1 MITRRSWI
9 MLFTVVAALGFVST
23 SAFLSADEENAQST
37 DAKLPPPADGKVD
50 FVRDI
55 QPLFVKRCLE
65 CHGPEMQEA
74 GFRLDRKKDAFV
86 GGDKGPAFVAGKS
99 ATSLLVK
106 YVAGID
112 PDLIMPPDGDPLT
125 KKQIGL
131 VRAWIDQGANWPKD
145 ADLTAPGSENT
156 HWSYQPI
163 VRPDVPKPDG
173 AAWVKN
179 PIDAFVLDRL
189 NGRGIKPS
197 PETDRYTLIRRLSLD
212 LLGLPPTPE
221 DVDEFVADKS
231 PDAYE
236 NLVDRMLQSPHFGER
251 WGRHWLDKA
260 RYADSDGYEKDRPR
274 PNAWRWRDW
283 VIDAVNRDMPFD
295 QFTVEQL
302 AGDLLPDA
310 SESQKLATAFHR
322 QTLTNTEGGTD
333 QEQFRVE
340 AVFDRVETTGTVWLG
355 LTVGCSRCHSHKY
368 DPIPQREFYQLFAFF
383 NNGDETNTNVR
394 ISDEAVERFNK
405 NKATHDVAVK
415 ELQQSLEAART
426 KLAPGLAKWIESQIG
441 KTTGWTV
448 AEAAELK
455 SAGGATFTKQ
465 KDGSY
470 LLGGKNPASDTYTV
484 TLRTKLN
491 HISGIRLETLPD
503 KSLPASGPGRV
514 KHGNFVLSEVS
525 VTARPNG
532 QEKHAPVELTRAA
545 ADFEQ
550 PGSGGK
556 PSWTAAATLDGKA
569 DTGWAISPQF
579 GKLHTIVFETKE
591 NVGIENGETELVIT
605 LSHQYG
611 SQHTIGR
618 LRISLTSDQRPV
630 NIDGLPKNI
639 ADILAVAADKRDA
652 KQQRELLVYFT
663 DRDAAVQQLK
673 KQLAALTKKAP
684 KSPYMAVRVIA
695 QRSANPRKT
704 HIFRRGEFLQP
715 TVEVQPDILEILH
728 PFKPRKQETVPDR
741 LDLARWLMSPENPLT
756 PRVAV
761 NHVWEHL
768 FGRSLV
774 PTMNDFGS
782 RGDKSTHPKLLD
794 WLASEYI
801 RLGWSRKA
809 LIKTVVMS
817 ATYRQSSAHRPEL
830 ADIDP
835 QNRLLYRQN
844 RPRVEAEIIRDLS
857 LSAGGLLSRKIG
869 GPSVFPPLPPD
880 IAALS
885 YANSF
890 RWTTSKGE
898 DRYRRGMYTFFKR
911 TAPHPNLTTFDC
923 PDGNTTSID
932 RQSSNT
938 PLQALVTM
946 NNEVF
951 IEASQAMA
959 RRLLKVKL
967 KDDNA
972 RLAYGI
978 RICVARQPTKQEQ
991 SQFAG
996 LLSAA
1001 KTWYGEHNDDA
1012 IKLVG
1017 SYAVDGVS
1025 PADNAAWV
1033 ATARVMLNMDEFFTR
1048 E

>member
-1 MITRRSWI
+1 
-9 MLFTVVAALGFVST
+9 MLFTVVAALAFISA
-23 SAFLSADEENAQST
+23 SAFLSADEKNAQST
-37 DAKLPPPADGKVD
+37 DVKLPPPVEGKVD
-50 FVRDI
+50 FVRDV
-55 QPLFVKRCLE
+55 QPIFVKRCVE

-99 ATSLLVK
+99 ANSLLVK
-106 YVAGID
+106 YVAGVD

-125 KKQIGL
+125 KKEIGL
-131 VRAWIDQGANWPKD
+131 IRDWIDQGADWPKD
-145 ADLTAPGSENT
+145 ADLTVPASENT
-156 HWSYQPI
+156 HWAYQPI

-173 AAWVKN
+173 SAWVKN

-212 LLGLPPTPE
+212 LIGLPPTPE
-221 DVDEFVADKS
+221 EVDEFVADKS

-260 RYADSDGYEKDRPR
+260 RYADSDGYEKDRAR

-302 AGDLLPDA
+302 AGDLLADA

-383 NNGDETNTNVR
+383 NNGDEANTNVR

-405 NKATHDVAVK
+405 DKATHDTAVK
-415 ELQQSLEAART
+415 ELQRSFEAART
-426 KLAPGLAKWIESQIG
+426 KLAPGLAKWIESQVG
-441 KTTGWTV
+441 KSTGWSV

-455 SAGGATFTKQ
+455 SVGGATFTKQ

-470 LLGGKNPASDTYTV
+470 LLGGQNPASDTYTI

-503 KSLPASGPGRV
+503 KSLPANGPGRV

-525 VTARPNG
+525 VTARPNE
-532 QEKHAPVELTRAA
+532 QEKHTPIELSRAA

-556 PSWTAAATLDGKA
+556 PSWTAAATLDGKPE
-569 DTGWAISPQF
+569 TGWAVSPQF
-579 GKLHTIVFETKE
+579 GKPHTIVFETKE
-591 NVGIENGETELVIT
+591 NVGAENGETELVIT
-605 LSHQYG
+605 LSQQYG

-618 LRISLTSDQRPV
+618 LRISLTSDQRPI

-639 ADILAVAADKRDA
+639 VDILAVAADKRDA

-663 DRDAAVQQLK
+663 DRDPAVQQLK

-684 KSPYMAVRVIA
+684 KSPFMAVRVIA

-728 PFKPRKQETVPDR
+728 PFKPRKQDSTPDR

-817 ATYRQSSAHRPEL
+817 ATYRQSSAHRREL
-830 ADIDP
+830 AEIDP

-951 IEASQAMA
+951 FEASQAMA
-959 RRLLKVKL
+959 RRLLTANL

-978 RICVARQPTKQEQ
+978 RICVARQSTDKEQ
-991 SQFAG
+991 SQFAD

-1017 SYAVDGVS
+1017 SYAVDGAS

-1033 ATARVMLNMDEFFTR
+1033 ATARVMLNTDEFLTR

>member
-1 MITRRSWI
+1 
-9 MLFTVVAALGFVST
+9 MLFTVVAALAFISA
-23 SAFLSADEENAQST
+23 SAFLSADEKNAQST
-37 DAKLPPPADGKVD
+37 DVKLPPPVEGKVD
-50 FVRDI
+50 FVRDV
-55 QPLFVKRCLE
+55 QPIFVKRCVE

-99 ATSLLVK
+99 ANSLLVK
-106 YVAGID
+106 YVAGVD

-125 KKQIGL
+125 KKEIGL
-131 VRAWIDQGANWPKD
+131 IRDWIDQGADWPKD
-145 ADLTAPGSENT
+145 ADLTVPASENT
-156 HWSYQPI
+156 HWAYQPI

-173 AAWVKN
+173 SAWVKN

-212 LLGLPPTPE
+212 LIGLPPTPE
-221 DVDEFVADKS
+221 EVDEFVADKS

-260 RYADSDGYEKDRPR
+260 RYADSDGYEKDRAR

-302 AGDLLPDA
+302 AGDLLADA

-383 NNGDETNTNVR
+383 NNGDEANTNVR

-405 NKATHDVAVK
+405 DKATHDTAVK
-415 ELQQSLEAART
+415 ELQRSFEAART
-426 KLAPGLAKWIESQIG
+426 KLAPGLAKWIESQVG
-441 KTTGWTV
+441 KSTGWSV

-455 SAGGATFTKQ
+455 SVGGATFTKQ

-470 LLGGKNPASDTYTV
+470 LLGGQNPASDTYTI

-503 KSLPASGPGRV
+503 KSLPANGPGRV

-532 QEKHAPVELTRAA
+532 QEKHTPIELSRAA

-556 PSWTAAATLDGKA
+556 PSWTAAATLDGKPE
-569 DTGWAISPQF
+569 TGWAVSPQF
-579 GKLHTIVFETKE
+579 GKPHTIVFETKE
-591 NVGIENGETELVIT
+591 NVGAENGETELVIT
-605 LSHQYG
+605 LSQQYG

-618 LRISLTSDQRPV
+618 LRISLTSDQRPI

-639 ADILAVAADKRDA
+639 VDILAVAADKRDA

-663 DRDAAVQQLK
+663 DRDPAVQQLK

-684 KSPYMAVRVIA
+684 KSPFMAVRVIA

-728 PFKPRKQETVPDR
+728 PFKPRKQDSTPDR

-817 ATYRQSSAHRPEL
+817 ATYRQSSAHRREL
-830 ADIDP
+830 AEIDP

-951 IEASQAMA
+951 FEASQAMA
-959 RRLLKVKL
+959 RRLLTANL

-978 RICVARQPTKQEQ
+978 RICVARQSTDKEQ
-991 SQFAG
+991 SQFAD

-1017 SYAVDGVS
+1017 SYAVDGAS

-1033 ATARVMLNMDEFFTR
+1033 ATARVMLNTDEFLTR

>member
-1 MITRRSWI
+1 
-9 MLFTVVAALGFVST
+9 
-23 SAFLSADEENAQST
+23 
-37 DAKLPPPADGKVD
+37 
-50 FVRDI
+50 
-55 QPLFVKRCLE
+55 
-65 CHGPEMQEA
+65 
-74 GFRLDRKKDAFV
+74 
-86 GGDKGPAFVAGKS
+86 
-99 ATSLLVK
+99 
-106 YVAGID
+106 
-112 PDLIMPPDGDPLT
+112 
-125 KKQIGL
+125 
-131 VRAWIDQGANWPKD
+131 
-145 ADLTAPGSENT
+145 
-156 HWSYQPI
+156 
-163 VRPDVPKPDG
+163 
-173 AAWVKN
+173 
-179 PIDAFVLDRL
+179 
-189 NGRGIKPS
+189 
-197 PETDRYTLIRRLSLD
+197 
-212 LLGLPPTPE
+212 
-221 DVDEFVADKS
+221 
-231 PDAYE
+231 
-236 NLVDRMLQSPHFGER
+236 
-251 WGRHWLDKA
+251 
-260 RYADSDGYEKDRPR
+260 
-274 PNAWRWRDW
+274 
-283 VIDAVNRDMPFD
+283 
-295 QFTVEQL
+295 
-302 AGDLLPDA
+302 
-310 SESQKLATAFHR
+310 
-322 QTLTNTEGGTD
+322 
-333 QEQFRVE
+333 
-340 AVFDRVETTGTVWLG
+340 
-355 LTVGCSRCHSHKY
+355 
-368 DPIPQREFYQLFAFF
+368 
-383 NNGDETNTNVR
+383 
-394 ISDEAVERFNK
+394 
-405 NKATHDVAVK
+405 
-415 ELQQSLEAART
+415 
-426 KLAPGLAKWIESQIG
+426 
-441 KTTGWTV
+441 
-448 AEAAELK
+448 
-455 SAGGATFTKQ
+455 
-465 KDGSY
+465 SY